1 MKKKITYPRR
11 LSIPNRIYR
20 EADQLAALMADERT
34 PDETRTAIINTLLEL
49 SMSTGVH
56 VYTARIVREAFL
68 CMIEAFHKA
77 QEEVRPH
84 ELESM
89 ARRDE
94 IRRDLNRLQELLY
107 CVGVI
112 DADGQ
117 HIAIDLTLWRARQ
130 ADLDAPHC
138 LLAEE
143 EKAAPAAPVSQ
154 SGIVDLLC
162 WKQSRPRVIVR
173 PLFSFPESEVR

>member
-1 MKKKITYPRR
+1 MKKKITSPRR
-11 LSIPNRIYR
+11 RSIPNRIYR

-34 PDETRTAIINTLLEL
+34 PDETRTAIINMMLEL
-49 SMSTGVH
+49 SISTGVH

-68 CMIEAFHKA
+68 CMIDACHKA

-94 IRRDLNRLQELLY
+94 ISRDLNRLQELLY
-107 CVGVI
+107 CVGAI

-138 LLAEE
+138 LVAEE
-143 EKAAPAAPVSQ
+143 EKDAPAAPVSQ
-154 SGIVDLLC
+154 SGVVDLLC
-162 WKQSRPRVIVR
+162 WKQSRPRAIVR
-173 PLFSFPESEVR
+173 PLFSFPESEAR

>member
-1 MKKKITYPRR
+1 MKKLSFPRR
-11 LSIPNRIYR
+11 HSIPQRVYR
-20 EADQLAALMADERT
+20 EADLLAAILADDNT
-34 PDETRTAIINTLLEL
+34 PQETRELLMDTLLEL

-68 CMIEAFHKA
+68 CMIDAFHKA
-77 QEEVRPH
+77 QADTDR
-84 ELESM
+84 
-89 ARRDE
+89 AARDE
-94 IRRDLNRLQELLY
+94 IHKDLDKLRELLY
-107 CVGVI
+107 CVSAT

-130 ADLDAPHC
+130 ADLDAPHY
-138 LLAEE
+138 LMAEE

-154 SGIVDLLC
+154 SDIVDLLC
-162 WKQSRPRVIVR
+162 WKQSRSRVIVR